1 MDKTNYHG
9 LTSWI
14 ENFLNI
20 FSDDGTFNQQIQVDV
35 NSYPNKLASQASLGI
50 LINFNGIFNQSYSP
64 LFLRFEDDTN
74 LLEGQETVDKP
85 LPLRF
90 CSSNFMIWGLNH

>member
-1 MDKTNYHG
+1 MASM
-9 LTSWI
+9 TSWI

-20 FSDDGTFNQQIQVDV
+20 FNDDGTLNQQFQVDV

-50 LINFNGIFNQSYSP
+50 LINFKGIVNQSYSP

-85 LPLRF
+85 LPLRV
-90 CSSNFMIWGLNH
+90 CSSKFMIWGLNH